1 MRRLFIIIITLLLAG
16 GAIAGLM
23 LLEIIPNPF
32 AGTEEEMA
40 NGEGAGAS
48 GSSGFVP
55 PEEEAVLLILE
66 DLIIPVIING
76 RVIKRIYI
84 TARLAVDPLNE
95 RTVQNG
101 LYRLENE
108 LNEKLIA
115 YFQRHFSNNRRLD
128 PPGIK
133 RVMAK
138 AAKDVYGELII
149 DIFLRN
155 VFEQ

>member
-1 MRRLFIIIITLLLAG
+1 MRRLFIIMITLLIAG
-16 GAIAGLM
+16 GAITGLIV
-23 LLEIIPNPF
+23 LEIIPNPF
-32 AGTEEEMA
+32 AGTDEEIV
-40 NGEGAGAS
+40 NTEGAGAA
-48 GSSGFVP
+48 GNSGFIP

-84 TARLAVDPLNE
+84 TARLAVDPANE

-108 LNEKLIA
+108 LNEKLVA
-115 YFQRHFSNNRRLD
+115 YFQRHFTANRRLD

-133 RVMAK
+133 RVMAR

-149 DIFLRN
+149 DLFLRN